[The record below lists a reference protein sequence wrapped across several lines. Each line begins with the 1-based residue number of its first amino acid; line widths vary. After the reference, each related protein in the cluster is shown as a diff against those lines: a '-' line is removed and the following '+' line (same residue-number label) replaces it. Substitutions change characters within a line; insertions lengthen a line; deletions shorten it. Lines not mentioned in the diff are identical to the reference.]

1 MFFALSLWFV
11 RHSLQHGA
19 HLYVVLLIL
28 FSGYDRDREEKFYG
42 RVSTV
47 TVSLYVLPFTAVIIV
62 YRSCKMPSCQRNLIQ
77 WLLAR

>member
-28 FSGYDRDREEKFYG
+28 FSGYDRNREEKFYG

-47 TVSLYVLPFTAVIIV
+47 TVSLYVLPFTAVV
-62 YRSCKMPSCQRNLIQ
+62 KCR
-77 WLLAR
+77 LARETLFNGY